1 MGKIGKIGAGALFDS
16 AARLG
21 GHSQAF
27 ELSSHAKLPE
37 ARNRPLASRPSSS
50 HTAASDISRNDASR
64 HLQKQGDTRVPSAWP
79 LCATNLAWEPRAWAS
94 SLPGFERT
102 VDAIDS

>member
-1 MGKIGKIGAGALFDS
+1 MLGPSGIAAICLCGMGKIGKIGAGALFDS

-37 ARNRPLASRPSSS
+37 ARTGPSHRALQLA
-50 HTAASDISRNDASR
+50 
-64 HLQKQGDTRVPSAWP
+64 
-79 LCATNLAWEPRAWAS
+79 LC
-94 SLPGFERT
+94 SL
-102 VDAIDS
+102 